1 MSITYDPDTPWPF
14 PILAKFLEIREQK
27 GFHLFYQN
35 GFVRTERETGAVED
49 LLKDSIPEPTLNG
62 EEECSL
68 ANPSAPGLPA
78 SPTRKGDDTTV
89 HAAPISAKHV
99 VPCSPGPQAEKQALV
114 GTDTQDASLIP
125 AAECAAVSDV
135 PKLTDAGVSSGTALK
150 SNESNSLVPSE
161 NQARDFLEQVARR
174 HGSSL
179 LTRLDKQPAV
189 KVVGGDNDDP
199 AALPVSDSSESSF
212 SLGVDSSIVLSP
224 SLDGCDVEM
233 LPPARC

>member
-1 MSITYDPDTPWPF
+1 
-14 PILAKFLEIREQK
+14 
-27 GFHLFYQN
+27 
-35 GFVRTERETGAVED
+35 ERETGAVED
-49 LLKDSIPEPTLNG
+49 LLKDSIPEPTLNV
-62 EEECSL
+62 EEVCSL

-78 SPTRKGDDTTV
+78 SPTRKEDDTTV

-125 AAECAAVSDV
+125 AAECAVVSDV
-135 PKLTDAGVSSGTALK
+135 PKWTDAGVSSGTALK
-150 SNESNSLVPSE
+150 SNELNSLVPSE

-199 AALPVSDSSESSF
+199 AALPISDSSESSF

-233 LPPARC
+233 LPPRDVKRAHTAGTSSDGTQGSRSESQQPKKPRPSSRGPKCVV